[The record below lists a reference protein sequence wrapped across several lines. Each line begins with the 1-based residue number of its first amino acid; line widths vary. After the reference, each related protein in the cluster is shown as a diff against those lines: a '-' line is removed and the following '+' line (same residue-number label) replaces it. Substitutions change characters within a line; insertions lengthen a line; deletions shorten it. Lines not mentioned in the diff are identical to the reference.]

1 VVSNRA
7 NCRLEMAQEKL
18 IATRGLLL
26 RLEIRMRRV
35 LLELYEILNADVL
48 RLEMRGERKDGR
60 EWCAGPRVLLRLD
73 VHAAVCFVGF
83 TLISNVK

>member
-7 NCRLEMAQEKL
+7 NCRLEMAREKL
-18 IATRGLLL
+18 IATLEVML

-35 LLELYEILNADVL
+35 LLELCEILNADVL
-48 RLEMRGERKDGR
+48 RLEMRGEG
-60 EWCAGPRVLLRLD
+60 EGGWVWCAGPRVLLRLD